1 MDCWPPEPRAEAERL
16 AEQGLSPTA
25 CAPRGV
31 DYYEYRE
38 IAKRLRRLGYLGV
51 GEPYWHH
58 FAQAGAAVSDAA
70 VQFASTL
77 RPEH

>member
-1 MDCWPPEPRAEAERL
+1 MDCWPPEARAEAERL
-16 AEQGLSPTA
+16 AEQGRSYRMRATGRGTTTSTERWRSA
-25 CAPRGV
+25 CAV
-31 DYYEYRE
+31 W
-38 IAKRLRRLGYLGV
+38 GYLGV

-70 VQFASTL
+70 VPFASTL